1 MAKDKVGE
9 DGTEQ
14 VTEQEIIRPITP
26 GQLKTLLK
34 VRDEARDETAEAR
47 KKVNDAIEK
56 LRMEKHVHVDKW
68 ALGIVEQLRQIETTE
83 KMADKIDILMYYLD
97 ASGLTDKAKKAQR
110 LDLGDSA
117 HRQAPGRD
125 PKVTPIRQQA
135 AE

>member
-1 MAKDKVGE
+1 MAKVGE

-14 VTEQEIIRPITP
+14 VTEEEVTRPINAT
-26 GQLKTLLK
+26 QLKALLK
-34 VRDEARDETAEAR
+34 LREELRDDTAEAR

-68 ALGIVEQLRQIETTE
+68 ALGIVEHLRGIETTE
-83 KMADKIDILMYYLD
+83 KMADKIDILLYYLD
-97 ASGLTDKAKKAQR
+97 ASGLTDRAKKAQR

-117 HRQAPGRD
+117 SRQAPPSKDKGN
-125 PKVTPIRQQA
+125 VTTLRA

>member
-1 MAKDKVGE
+1 MANKTGE
-9 DGTEQ
+9 NNEEM
-14 VTEQEIIRPITP
+14 VTEEEVTKPITP
-26 GQLKTLLK
+26 TQLKALLK

-68 ALGIVEQLRQIETTE
+68 ALGIIEQLRQIETTE
-83 KMADKIDILMYYLD
+83 KMADKIDLLMYYLD

-117 HRQAPGRD
+117 HRQPPPQG
-125 PKVTPIRQQA
+125 KNVTPIRQA

>member
-1 MAKDKVGE
+1 MGSKTGDSGHE
-9 DGTEQ
+9 E
-14 VTEQEIIRPITP
+14 VTEDEVTKPIT
-26 GQLKTLLK
+26 GTQLKALLK
-34 VRDEARDETAEAR
+34 LREELRDDTAEAR

-68 ALGIVEQLRQIETTE
+68 ALGIVEQLRKIETTE
-83 KMADKIDILMYYLD
+83 KMADKIDILLYYLD

-117 HRQAPGRD
+117 HRQAP
-125 PKVTPIRQQA
+125 PSAKNVTPIRQA